1 MLTLTLISVMILVGQ
16 ADVPRTEEPPT
27 RAAEATDEQIGAW
40 IEALDA
46 DRFSDRE
53 WATEKLVAVGRRVIP
68 AVLESADEDNLE
80 VATRVVF
87 VLQQLAL
94 SPESETEA
102 SAHEALRQLAGKS
115 DSSAQRPAKRSLEQL
130 ASYFEGRALDE
141 LQRLGAEINMSVLAT
156 GGQRIEAINSVEIGK
171 RWKGSEADLRHLQW
185 LSNLGELKLLGDQV
199 HDEWLQVVSTM
210 KNLGRLRMKHAS
222 VTDAGMA
229 HLQHLA
235 LLQLH
240 IWYSD
245 VTDGCIDQ
253 LAAVEGVREIQL
265 YGTRVTREG
274 ADRLAEAMQG
284 VAVDFRPGGALLGV
298 QCHNDIEKC
307 TILGVQAKSAAAKGG
322 LRKNDIIVEYD
333 GQPVQN
339 FEQLRQFIGKNAPGD
354 RVQVKVRRGGKSI
367 EAEVEL
373 GEWQW

>member
-1 MLTLTLISVMILVGQ
+1 MPTLTLTIVMILVGQ
-16 ADVPRTEEPPT
+16 ADVPPTEELP
-27 RAAEATDEQIGAW
+27 AGAVEATDEQIGMW
-40 IEALDA
+40 IQALDA

-53 WATEKLVAVGRRVIP
+53 WATEKLVAAGPRVIP

-87 VLQQLAL
+87 VLQQLAI
-94 SPESETEA
+94 SPESETEILA
-102 SAHEALRQLAGKS
+102 YEALRQLAGKS
-115 DSSAQRPAKRSLEQL
+115 DSPAQRPAKRSLEQL
-130 ASYFEGRALDE
+130 ASHFEGRALDE
-141 LQRLGAEINMSVLAT
+141 LQRLGAEINMSVMAT
-156 GGQRIEAINSVEIGK
+156 GGQRIEVINSVEIGK
-171 RWKGSEADLRHLQW
+171 RWKGSDSDLRHLQW
-185 LSNLGELKLLGDQV
+185 LSNLRELKLLGDQV
-199 HDEWLQVVSTM
+199 QDEWLRAVSTM
-210 KNLGRLRMKHAS
+210 KNLGRLRMKHAR
-222 VTDAGMA
+222 VTDAGVV

-235 LLQLH
+235 PIRLE

-245 VTDGCIDQ
+245 LTDRCIDQ
-253 LAAVEGVREIQL
+253 LAAIEGVRLIQL

-284 VAVDFRPGGALLGV
+284 VIVDFRLGGALLGV

-307 TILGVQAKSAAAKGG
+307 TILGVQANSAAAKGG
-322 LRKNDIIVEYD
+322 LRKNDVIVEYD

-339 FEQLRQFIGKNAPGD
+339 FEELRQFIGKNAPGD
-354 RVQVKVRRGGKSI
+354 RVQVQVRRGGQSV